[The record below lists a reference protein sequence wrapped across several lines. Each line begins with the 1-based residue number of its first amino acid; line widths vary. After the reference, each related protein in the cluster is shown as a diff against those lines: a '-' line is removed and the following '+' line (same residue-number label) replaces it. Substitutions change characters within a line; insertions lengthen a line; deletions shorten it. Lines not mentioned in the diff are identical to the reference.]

1 MRVSDGASRWVRLA
15 AFAAALIVGVA
26 CVIARPDRSGPEPG
40 SDRPAPNI
48 GEFEDD
54 VNGAVA
60 VAEQYWRERFAAMG
74 LRFQPVRRI
83 IAYQAAGEVSC
94 GGQPFGRNNAAYC
107 AAGDFV
113 AYDVNWAVASACA
126 TTSPSPWSCRPT
138 AWPARTSATPSG

>member
-60 VAEQYWRERFAAMG
+60 VAEQYWRERF
-74 LRFQPVRRI
+74 QPVRRI

-94 GGQPFGRNNAAYC
+94 GGQPFGRNKAAYC

>member
-1 MRVSDGASRWVRLA
+1 MRVSDG
-15 AFAAALIVGVA
+15 
-26 CVIARPDRSGPEPG
+26 
-40 SDRPAPNI
+40 
-48 GEFEDD
+48 EDD

-107 AAGDFV
+107 AAGDFI
-113 AYDVNWAVASACA
+113 AYDVNCASACA